1 MTAMIK
7 QPEDPERSVSGNARQ
22 RRRVVRQWK
31 AKGLRVRHFGRA
43 GQFLV
48 DVPAP
53 RPTRTA
59 AERRVTPKCGYCH
72 QPDAAWAGADLVRG
86 KRGMSPGPG
95 VEYHCMTA
103 FYGAQ

>member
-7 QPEDPERSVSGNARQ
+7 QPEDPERGVSGNARQ

-31 AKGLRVRHFGRA
+31 AKGLRVRHFGGA

-53 RPTRTA
+53 GPPRA
-59 AERRVTPKCGYCH
+59 SAVRRVTPNVEANRT
-72 QPDAAWAGADLVRG
+72 PTARG
-86 KRGMSPGPG
+86 P
-95 VEYHCMTA
+95 T
-103 FYGAQ
+103 